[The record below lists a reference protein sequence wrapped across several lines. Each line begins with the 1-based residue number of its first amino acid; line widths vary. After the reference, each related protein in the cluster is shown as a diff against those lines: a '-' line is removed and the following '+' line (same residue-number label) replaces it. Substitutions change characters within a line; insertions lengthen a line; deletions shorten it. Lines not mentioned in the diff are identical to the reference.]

1 MTTLTT
7 STAVIAASGVL
18 SLAIAA
24 RAIIAPKALG
34 AALGFAVSASD
45 ATNEIRA
52 QYGGFFLAIAVVCGL
67 AVLGLVP
74 ATAALLVL
82 FVTFGGVLAGRLI
95 DFALKGGRASY
106 GGTIKALFL
115 VDAVGLAG
123 VALAVTALAN
133 AGAV

>member
-7 STAVIAASGVL
+7 STAVIAASGLL
-18 SLAIAA
+18 SLLIAT

-74 ATAALLVL
+74 ALAVLLVL

-95 DFALKGGRASY
+95 DFALKGGRAGY
-106 GGTIKALFL
+106 GGTIRALF
-115 VDAVGLAG
+115 VIDALGLAG
-123 VALAVTALAN
+123 VALAISSLAN
-133 AGAV
+133 GGAI